1 MAYIE
6 LSDLKIYLGVTE
18 GGDDSLLTNC
28 IARATAIFNAQ
39 FPFSFEAKTETR
51 YFIDDDIDNDGIL
64 WLDKPLLTITTLT
77 NGDADATVIASADY
91 WLQPRNESPYWY
103 IKLKDGGTTTYFEFT
118 TDGEISIAGTW
129 GYSTAASGIVEQ
141 CNMRLAAYIY
151 RQKDSQIFETT
162 AVPELGIMTIP
173 SGIPNDVK
181 IMIESL
187 QAQYV
192 LV

>member
-18 GGDDSLLTNC
+18 GSDDPLLTNC

-39 FPFSFEAKTETR
+39 FPSSFESEIETR
-51 YFIDDDIDNDGIL
+51 YFTDDDIASDGIL
-64 WLDKPLLTITTLT
+64 WLDNPLLTVTTLT

-91 WLQPRNESPYWY
+91 WLRPRNESPYWY

-118 TDGEISIAGTW
+118 TDGEISVAGTW
-129 GYSTAASGIVEQ
+129 GYTTTAPGIVVQ
-141 CNMRLAAYIY
+141 CVMRLAAYIY
-151 RQKDSQIFETT
+151 RQKDSQVFDTT

-181 IMIESL
+181 IMIETL
-187 QAQYV
+187 QARYV
-192 LV
+192 LG